1 MPAVRTVQGRLKTIL
16 PILNSNYILLHLASP
31 SLRDVHS
38 LVLNLPLINYA
49 SSIRISVVEL
59 VEVVEVVVCRITC
72 WLSKSAVMTFAKE
85 VSAKRVMR
93 ILVVV
98 VVVVVTVVWWQQQY
112 IAAVEANA
120 MYICP
125 IIQDMEGR

>member
-1 MPAVRTVQGRLKTIL
+1 MI
-16 PILNSNYILLHLASP
+16 
-31 SLRDVHS
+31 
-38 LVLNLPLINYA
+38 
-49 SSIRISVVEL
+49 
-59 VEVVEVVVCRITC
+59 
-72 WLSKSAVMTFAKE
+72 FAKE

-112 IAAVEANA
+112 IAAAEANA

-125 IIQDMEGR
+125 IMQDMEGR

>member
-1 MPAVRTVQGRLKTIL
+1 MVFT
-16 PILNSNYILLHLASP
+16 
-31 SLRDVHS
+31 
-38 LVLNLPLINYA
+38 
-49 SSIRISVVEL
+49 
-59 VEVVEVVVCRITC
+59 
-72 WLSKSAVMTFAKE
+72 KE

-125 IIQDMEGR
+125 IIQDMEGRAGFMDFQKI

>member
-1 MPAVRTVQGRLKTIL
+1 M
-16 PILNSNYILLHLASP
+16 
-31 SLRDVHS
+31 
-38 LVLNLPLINYA
+38 
-49 SSIRISVVEL
+49 EL
-59 VEVVEVVVCRITC
+59 VEVVEVVVVGCPN
-72 WLSKSAVMTFAKE
+72 LHFAKE

-98 VVVVVTVVWWQQQY
+98 VVVVVTVVWWKQQY

-125 IIQDMEGR
+125 ITQDMERR

>member
-1 MPAVRTVQGRLKTIL
+1 MVFT
-16 PILNSNYILLHLASP
+16 
-31 SLRDVHS
+31 
-38 LVLNLPLINYA
+38 
-49 SSIRISVVEL
+49 
-59 VEVVEVVVCRITC
+59 
-72 WLSKSAVMTFAKE
+72 KE